1 MILLDGQTLADTKK
15 QTLTQ
20 AVAALSITPQLAIVQ
35 VGDDQ
40 ASSVY
45 VGRKET
51 FGKEI
56 GTEVAVHKLPADTT
70 TEVAV
75 ELVRSLSENH
85 GVHGIIVQLPVP
97 AHINKELVI
106 NAISPEKDVDGL
118 TARNLWNLMD
128 DKRGIV
134 PATARGVATL
144 LTAYNVDLEGSHV
157 VIVGDSLLVGK
168 SCAVHFLN
176 QNATVTVCHDKTKNL
191 SSFTK
196 QADILVV
203 AVGKP
208 GLISNLHV
216 TEGQVVVDVGITR
229 LPDGKVVGDVDFESV
244 KGVVGAVTPV
254 PGGVGPLTVVS
265 LFENLLAAVAPTK
278 VGM

>member
-1 MILLDGQTLADTKK
+1 MVLLDGQAIADTKK
-15 QTLTQ
+15 EALTH
-20 AVAALSITPQLAIVQ
+20 AVSALSVTPHLAIVQ
-35 VGDDQ
+35 IGDDQ

-45 VGRKET
+45 VGRKEA
-51 FGKEI
+51 FGKSI
-56 GTEVAVHKLPADTT
+56 GAQVTVHKLGVDTT
-70 TEVAV
+70 TAAAV
-75 ELVRSLSENH
+75 ELVASLSANH
-85 GVHGIIVQLPVP
+85 GVHGIIVQLPIP
-97 AHINKELVI
+97 AHINKEAVI
-106 NAISPEKDVDGL
+106 NAIAPEKDVDGL

-134 PATARGVATL
+134 PATALGVATL
-144 LTAYNVDLEGSHV
+144 LNAYSIDLEGAHV

-208 GLISNLHV
+208 GLISHLHV
-216 TEGQVVVDVGITR
+216 SPGQAVIDVGITR
-229 LPDGKVVGDVDFESV
+229 LADGKVVGDVDFEAV
-244 KGVVGAVTPV
+244 KSIVGAVTPV

-265 LFENLLAAVAPTK
+265 LFENLLSVVSPAV
-278 VGM
+278 